1 MANPVSKYRVPVDT
15 SIVFSYIFFIL
26 SFFFFNNMNKL
37 RTFDSHQYFDTVMI
51 WLLIIKL
58 ITEPLLNWK
67 SFEIFNCPLT
77 LVNYVP
83 LGQKEVRDYNKILT
97 FFLVDSKSNIFFLSE
112 ATESHS

>member
-1 MANPVSKYRVPVDT
+1 MDNLVSKYRVPVDT
-15 SIVFSYIFFIL
+15 SIFCRFSFLTIWI
-26 SFFFFNNMNKL
+26 NKL

-67 SFEIFNCPLT
+67 FFEIFNCPLT

-83 LGQKEVRDYNKILT
+83 LGQKEVRDYNKNLP
-97 FFLVDSKSNIFFLSE
+97 FL
-112 ATESHS
+112 